1 MSFKDISLKRAYSSD
16 ADDILYD
23 FYIPVL
29 ATAKEYNRIA
39 GFFSSTSLALAA
51 KGIVGLIK
59 NGGIMQLI
67 VSPKLT
73 HRDLE
78 ALIKCRV
85 EPKEVIKQKMLEEID
100 KLEDQLIADHVRA
113 LGWMVANNKLELR
126 IAIKNYNERQP
137 IHDQED
143 QQAGLF
149 HQKVGILKDTENNII
164 TFSGSIN
171 ETASGWLDNIE
182 EFKVFRSWESSE
194 HDYINADVTK
204 FNKFWDNLS
213 SRVRLF
219 TIPEAVKNR
228 LIELAPDDISQI
240 DLWKWYTRKAT
251 RPVKKVD
258 LYDHQQRAVESWLQ
272 HDMKGIFEMATG
284 TGKTFAALACVSE
297 ALKRHNNLV
306 IIITCPLQHL
316 VKQWEREI
324 INYGL
329 GNQYIIADSTNPTWK
344 SSLADKLLDIS
355 IGYQNT
361 LLILTTHR
369 TLSSDTFLKIIIYVK
384 PAINIMLVADE
395 VHGIG
400 AEKSK
405 KGLLQRFGLRLGL
418 SATPK
423 RWFDSIGT
431 QVLYE
436 YFGDVIFEF
445 GLREAVS
452 TINPAT
458 GMTYLSPYRYIPIF
472 VLPTAD
478 EMQEYYEATNSIIKM
493 YHRQAKDEKKND
505 ILENLIFKR
514 ANIIKNVKEKFTA
527 LEILLKKMGPN
538 IRWTIIYC
546 TPQQIDDAM
555 ELIDRIGILHKHRFT
570 MEEGTMVESRYGGL
584 SERDYILK
592 KFAAGEYRVLVAMK
606 CLDEGVDIPPA
617 RTAILVAS
625 SGNPREYIQRIGRVI
640 RRYPGK
646 EEAVIYDFI
655 VKPDFSNMP
664 KELVEVEKKILRKE
678 LKRSMEIAQIAIN
691 NTEAF
696 KILHDV
702 SAQTMQET

>member
-361 LLILTTHR
+361 LLILVV
-369 TLSSDTFLKIIIYVK
+369 L
-384 PAINIMLVADE
+384 
-395 VHGIG
+395 
-400 AEKSK
+400 SK
-405 KGLLQRFGLRLGL
+405 KHPNSYFVY
-418 SATPK
+418 
-423 RWFDSIGT
+423 
-431 QVLYE
+431 VL
-436 YFGDVIFEF
+436 
-445 GLREAVS
+445 
-452 TINPAT
+452 
-458 GMTYLSPYRYIPIF
+458 
-472 VLPTAD
+472 
-478 EMQEYYEATNSIIKM
+478 
-493 YHRQAKDEKKND
+493 
-505 ILENLIFKR
+505 
-514 ANIIKNVKEKFTA
+514 
-527 LEILLKKMGPN
+527 
-538 IRWTIIYC
+538 
-546 TPQQIDDAM
+546 
-555 ELIDRIGILHKHRFT
+555 
-570 MEEGTMVESRYGGL
+570 
-584 SERDYILK
+584 
-592 KFAAGEYRVLVAMK
+592 
-606 CLDEGVDIPPA
+606 A
-617 RTAILVAS
+617 RC
-625 SGNPREYIQRIGRVI
+625 
-640 RRYPGK
+640 
-646 EEAVIYDFI
+646 
-655 VKPDFSNMP
+655 
-664 KELVEVEKKILRKE
+664 
-678 LKRSMEIAQIAIN
+678 
-691 NTEAF
+691 
-696 KILHDV
+696 
-702 SAQTMQET
+702 